1 MSKGLEIP
9 CAYQGGKNRIA
20 KQIVDIIFRENKIN
34 EYTKFYDLCCGS
46 GSISVELVNRGIKP
60 QNIIMLDK
68 SPWGLFWQMVG
79 NGEFDTEKFADYIG
93 HIPSDVS
100 EIQSH
105 IKELYKQ
112 PANIDTVYKFL
123 LLQAS
128 SFGSKAVW
136 LKSDSEWATSSFRS
150 YWTPTATSSRRS
162 PVNPMMPMPNTLKDR
177 VNRIALHMKGI
188 KGIYDNIKNLKDFES
203 NSVIYIDPPYQ
214 NTSGYGY
221 EFNILEYI
229 NKLNK
234 TVYVSEG
241 VKMSETAHLIS
252 GSRSKGG
259 ISGNRKSTNEEWLN
273 VFEDIESPLKE
284 YEVNFRLSGNYY
296 IDAKDENEARNIVN
310 NLLNCRWK
318 EIEQLLNTGIKV
330 DDYTTDVIEM

>member
-1 MSKGLEIP
+1 MGKVLEIP
-9 CAYQGGKNRIA
+9 CAYQGGKSRIA
-20 KQIVDIIFRENKIN
+20 KQIVDIIFNENEIN
-34 EYTKFYDLCCGS
+34 KYTKFYDLCCGS
-46 GSISVELVNRGIKP
+46 GSISIELRNRGVIP

-68 SPWGLFWQMVG
+68 SPWGVFWQMVG
-79 NGEFDTEKFADYIG
+79 SGQFSMKKFEAYINN
-93 HIPSDVS
+93 IPKDVS

-105 IKELYKQ
+105 IKDLYKQ

-136 LKSDSEWATSSFRS
+136 LKNNNEWATSSFRS
-150 YWTPTATSSRRS
+150 YWTPTETSSRRS

-177 VNRIALHMKGI
+177 VRNIVSYMEGI
-188 KGIYDNIKNLKDFES
+188 KGIYGSIENLTDFEN

-221 EFNILEYI
+221 DLDIYEYI
-229 NKLNK
+229 SKLNK

-241 VKMSETAHLIS
+241 IKMSEKAHLIS

-273 VFEDIESPLKE
+273 VFEH
-284 YEVNFRLSGNYY
+284 
-296 IDAKDENEARNIVN
+296 
-310 NLLNCRWK
+310 
-318 EIEQLLNTGIKV
+318 
-330 DDYTTDVIEM
+330 TDRTIQEKTL